1 MVLGEIQLSMF
12 PTESPLIAGPETLQL
27 MRPHKWAHGET
38 VELPLVSI
46 ELVPHETRWM
56 WQSNLNSKN
65 GSGQSAKALPKWN
78 KFAASKQDALIAGI
92 EDVLTFLHRA
102 TAAEQ
107 QRITQWLRDQVSR
120 SAVAS
125 NSLE

>member
-12 PTESPLIAGPETLQL
+12 PTEPPLNAGPETLQL

-56 WQSNLNSKN
+56 WQSNLNSQN

-78 KFAASKQDALIAGI
+78 KFAASKQYALIAGV
-92 EDVLTFLHRA
+92 EDILIFLHRA
-102 TAAEQ
+102 TVAEQ
-107 QRITQWLRDQVSR
+107 QRITQWLSDQVSR
-120 SAVAS
+120 SVAAS
-125 NSLE
+125 DSLD